1 MRFKIALALL
11 VVAGPVLAQRYS
23 RPIYDQWE
31 PRPLEGIYA
40 GIAGG
45 GQLMFL
51 PGADGFGSENAGG
64 YDGELRLGYSFG
76 VPFQLYVSGAIDGA
90 SFQDINL
97 RTEMFALFIQYHL
110 YARPRMMVYVRAGL
124 GIGLSSDVTSDGS
137 NAAGLAGAGGIGMEF
152 RLSPG
157 LFLAPEIFY
166 KHM

>member
-51 PGADGFGSENAGG
+51 PGADGFGSENAAG
-64 YDGELRLGYSFG
+64 
-76 VPFQLYVSGAIDGA
+76 
-90 SFQDINL
+90 
-97 RTEMFALFIQYHL
+97 YHL

-166 KHM
+166 KHMNLSGTDVDTDVQMLGIQLGLIYY